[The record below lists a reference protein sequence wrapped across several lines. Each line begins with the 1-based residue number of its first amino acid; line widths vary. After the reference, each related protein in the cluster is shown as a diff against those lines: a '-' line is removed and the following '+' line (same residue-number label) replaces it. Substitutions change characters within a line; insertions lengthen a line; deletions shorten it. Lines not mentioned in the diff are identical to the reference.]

1 MAKRTQVLL
10 LCAAMAA
17 VLALSL
23 VLATN
28 VHTEITDHMAG
39 YEDSLPVVS
48 MPWGSMH
55 AALAVWCAALG
66 WSVIGLVWCFTRKKV
81 QLPAATFLLLV
92 LGGVMAVAVQWPHM
106 NKGWDSMVHA
116 DWVRMFS
123 GADGLSLSGYIG
135 SFNTWFFGYLPYTA
149 GMTIANLFGMP
160 YTVYG
165 TFTLMVGM
173 LTYAAMC
180 SSAVAA
186 APKYKLAFMA
196 AALIPTAVFQSV
208 NISYDAP
215 IAASLLLG
223 TALVMRELCTPDE
236 RLKGK
241 NAVAMAMLFS
251 LGTIAKPAY
260 SMSLMLMWL
269 MPKGKF
275 AGKRQR
281 IVFCVFVLVLL
292 AACLGSMA
300 LGMYGD
306 QLNGDDRM
314 EGSDP
319 AGQIASFM
327 SNPHKTLSVLG
338 RYLTQEVPVLFKLG
352 CSTWAYC
359 GANGGISLAALVT
372 LLFAAFIALDEKHGP
387 VLTWRRRVM
396 IALTGFLPL
405 LGLILAQWLVSTPVD
420 SATVV
425 GMQPRYVVPVLVYS
439 ALTLAL
445 PDKWRAAG
453 GKFGRAAA
461 FAVAAVM
468 LALVYMSGWEYGLVN
483 VQGIVFL

>member
-1 MAKRTQVLL
+1 MAKRTQIIL
-10 LCAAMAA
+10 LCAAVAA
-17 VLALSL
+17 VLVLSL
-23 VLATN
+23 VPATN
-28 VHTEITDHMAG
+28 VHTEITSHMAG

-48 MPWGSMH
+48 MPWGEVH
-55 AALAVWCAALG
+55 VALAAWCAALG
-66 WSVIGLVWCFTRKKV
+66 WSVIGLAWCFTRKKV

-92 LGGVMAVAVQWPHM
+92 LGGVMSVAVQWPHT

-123 GADGLSLSGYIG
+123 GMDGLSVDGYIG

-149 GMTIANLFGMP
+149 GMAAANLLGMP
-160 YTVYG
+160 FTVSG
-165 TFTLMVGM
+165 TVAIAAGM

-180 SSAVAA
+180 SAAVAA
-186 APKYKLAFMA
+186 APRYKPAFMA
-196 AALIPTAVFQSV
+196 AALMPTAVFQSV
-208 NISYDAP
+208 SISYDAP
-215 IAASLLLG
+215 ILASLLLG
-223 TALVMRELCTPDE
+223 TALLMRELCTPDE
-236 RLKGK
+236 RLNGR
-241 NAVAMAMLFS
+241 NAAAMAMLFS

-260 SMSLMLMWL
+260 SMPLMLLWL
-269 MPKGKF
+269 LPAGKF
-275 AGKRQR
+275 AGKKQR
-281 IVFCVFVLVLL
+281 IVFCLFVFVLL

-306 QLNGDDRM
+306 QLDGDDRM

-327 SNPHKTLSVLG
+327 ENPQQTLAMLG
-338 RYLTQEVPVLFKLG
+338 RYLTHDMPMLFKQG

-359 GANGGISLAALVT
+359 GANSNVSLAALVT
-372 LLFAAFIALDEKHGP
+372 LLIAAFVALDEKHGP

-396 IALTGFLPL
+396 FALAGFLPL

-425 GMQPRYVVPVLVYS
+425 GMQPRYTVPVLIFT

-453 GKFGRAAA
+453 GRFGRASA

-483 VQGIVFL
+483 VQGIVFP